1 VSESKQW
8 EFGDVD
14 HCSYGHEQE
23 IVDSDGDTVAW
34 VQCYEG
40 DDTNARHIAAAP
52 DLLEACQRLLDDFK
66 LAITELGFEEDEK
79 CAIAWAEEAIAKAT
93 GKDQS

>member
-1 VSESKQW
+1 MSESKQW

-34 VQCYEG
+34 VHCYEG

-52 DLLEACQRLLDDFK
+52 DLLEALQNVLLESPDI
-66 LAITELGFEEDEK
+66 LEDTGTK
-79 CAIAWAEEAIAKAT
+79 ARAAIAKAT